1 MNTSPLYIYLN
12 RAFWSHVDHLAKQ
25 LSRLTE
31 QEELKD
37 KLEGAISLS
46 FLKMDTMSVHSWL
59 KRCSKSGHTC
69 MQDLIY
75 AYHGLTPLLRVYQT
89 KMQSHELADTD
100 PQHAHLIQLLAVK
113 LPSSSYNFTII
124 NVY

>member
-1 MNTSPLYIYLN
+1 M
-12 RAFWSHVDHLAKQ
+12 AKQ

-46 FLKMDTMSVHSWL
+46 LLKRDTMSVHGWL

-89 KMQSHELADTD
+89 KMQSLKLADTD
-100 PQHAHLIQLLAVK
+100 ADVIQLLAEK
-113 LPSSSYNFTII
+113 LARSYYTKQFMIFRSNFSLTPIGSD
-124 NVY
+124 